1 MTSKPRV
8 RYQVRVRHA
17 VAGTFLAASSAVS
30 IAGLSAMP
38 AVAAGASS
46 SVEVSYEA
54 VEISTSP
61 ASAERLAGV
70 RSELDHAVA
79 LGSVTT
85 AQADAFYA
93 QIERRVNAGL

>member
-1 MTSKPRV
+1 MSSKPRV

-30 IAGLSAMP
+30 ITGLSAMP
-38 AVAAGASS
+38 AAAANMSS
-46 SVEVSYEA
+46 SVQVSYP
-54 VEISTSP
+54 VS
-61 ASAERLAGV
+61 ASSERLAGV

-79 LGSVTT
+79 LGSVT
-85 AQADAFYA
+85 ADQADAFYA

>member
-1 MTSKPRV
+1 MSSRPRV

-30 IAGLSAMP
+30 ITGLSAMP
-38 AVAAGASS
+38 AVAAHAS
-46 SVEVSYEA
+46 SVEVSYPVSA
-54 VEISTSP
+54 D
-61 ASAERLAGV
+61 AERLSGV

-79 LGSVTT
+79 LGSVTND
-85 AQADAFYA
+85 QADAFYA

>member
-1 MTSKPRV
+1 MSHKPRA

-38 AVAAGASS
+38 AVAAGPSS
-46 SVEVSYEA
+46 TVEVTYE
-54 VEISTSP
+54 TS

-70 RSELDHAVA
+70 RSELDDAVA
-79 LGSVTT
+79 LGSVT
-85 AQADAFYA
+85 AGQADAFYA
-93 QIERRVNAGL
+93 QIERRVQAGL

>member
-1 MTSKPRV
+1 MSTKPRV

-38 AVAAGASS
+38 AAAAGPSS
-46 SVEVSYEA
+46 A
-54 VEISTSP
+54 VGVTYQMS

-70 RSELDHAVA
+70 RSELDDAVA
-79 LGSVTT
+79 LGSVT
-85 AQADAFYA
+85 ASQADAFYA
-93 QIERRVNAGL
+93 QIERRVQAGL

>member
-30 IAGLSAMP
+30 ITGLSAMP
-38 AVAAGASS
+38 TVAAGASS
-46 SVEVSYEA
+46 SVEATYEA
-54 VEISTSP
+54 S

-70 RSELDHAVA
+70 RSEMDNAVA
-79 LGSVTT
+79 LGLVTT
-85 AQADAFYA
+85 SQADAFYA

>member
-30 IAGLSAMP
+30 ITGLSAIP

-46 SVEVSYEA
+46 SVEVTYEA
-54 VEISTSP
+54 S